1 MSNNKTIVSTVI
13 SALVFASM
21 SVAIASTS
29 NDLLRMDLK
38 KSAEQDSIDVTFYTT
53 GNPIDSIV
61 TRKSGNSY
69 VVLLPNVAGTQSVVP
84 SLGAI
89 KDLVTDVS
97 VKNVDDG
104 IGGYTKVTFSS
115 TKPIKIKTSTKQTAP
130 LTQAQQ
136 DYKMLIAKNNVS
148 ANNNSVK
155 PVNNT
160 SKGTT
165 PNQKQ
170 SSSPKPASTTVK
182 SAPTVA
188 KPVST
193 AKPSAQSVQKPQTVV
208 KSEQPKTVKTNSVSN
223 TNRIIDKQK
232 EPISNSQDKI
242 VKEDN
247 TQGNNKPIDN
257 KESNITPVVPTDD
270 TVAKNNVESKFDTET
285 SKKSNKI
292 GIKQR
297 VSNKLKNSRYNNPIF
312 PIAGA
317 FSIIALFLFIGLSK
331 ILSGS
336 SESQRN
342 RLKEYL
348 DQTAGTNENQD
359 EELQSIMYDDSSNW
373 QEKYKQ
379 YSKIKEQ
386 RKQPSKSN
394 KVSYVKD
401 MSSSKG
407 MIVSDAQLAKDKMS
421 ETISKM
427 EHAFA
432 QTPSNIPSDDDFN
445 RFYSED
451 DVISNAMQEVKL
463 KSFAKGSN
471 LSQSDRNLVSFDELA
486 QRKKLFKEGKFV
498 KMNNSSVTMSRRKS
512 KSSGLN
518 FANIVRGTDSYEDFA
533 PANDEVREEYVSST
547 LNEYMNLVENEK
559 TPALSSNYS
568 NVKNNKPI
576 VQALSRA
583 VITNPMESQK
593 KEILQRPKSVNA
605 NGLNIKYNHNI
616 GNDKSIYMI
625 DIDGKT
631 NIIGKIKDET
641 FVLKKFERIINKPMQ
656 VRADYDNTYIVRVGE
671 FKCLVKVSDNK
682 MGTLLEI

>member
-182 SAPTVA
+182 SAPTVV

-193 AKPSAQSVQKPQTVV
+193 AKPSAQSVQNPQSTV
-208 KSEQPKTVKTNSVSN
+208 KSEQAKTVKTNSVSN
-223 TNRIIDKQK
+223 TNKIIDKQK
-232 EPISNSQDKI
+232 ESINNSQDKI

-247 TQGNNKPIDN
+247 TQRNNKLTDN
-257 KESNITPVVPTDD
+257 KDSNITPVVPTGD

-331 ILSGS
+331 ILSGG
-336 SESQRN
+336 SENQRN

-348 DQTAGTNENQD
+348 DQTAVTNEKQD
-359 EELQSIMYDDSSNW
+359 EELQSIMNDDSSNW

-386 RKQPSKSN
+386 RKHPSRLS

-407 MIVSDAQLAKDKMS
+407 MMVSDAQLAKDKMS

-451 DVISNAMQEVKL
+451 DVISNTMQEVKL
-463 KSFAKGSN
+463 KSFAKDN
-471 LSQSDRNLVSFDELA
+471 LSQSNRNLVSFDELA
-486 QRKKLFKEGKFV
+486 QRKKLLKEGKFV
-498 KMNNSSVTMSRRKS
+498 GMNNSSVTMSRRKS

-533 PANDEVREEYVSST
+533 PTNDEIKEEYVSST

-559 TPALSSNYS
+559 KPALSNNYS
-568 NVKNNKPI
+568 NVKNNKPV
-576 VQALSRA
+576 VQTPSGS
-583 VITNPMESQK
+583 VTTNPMKSQK
-593 KEILQRPKSVNA
+593 KEMLQKSESVSVN
-605 NGLNIKYNHNI
+605 GLKVKYNHNI
-616 GNDKSIYMI
+616 DNDKSIYMV
-625 DIDGKT
+625 DLEGKT
-631 NIIGKIKDET
+631 NIIGKIKDEV
-641 FVLKKFERIINKPMQ
+641 FVLKQFEKIINKPMQ